1 VIYHYCS
8 LNNLLKIITSKELYL
23 FNAISMNDSY
33 ETNWIIH
40 LINEEL
46 SKRNNDF
53 NDEDIKYL
61 DRSFSSNR
69 LYPYISCFSLD
80 SDSLSQWRAYADDGK
95 GVAIGFNEE
104 CFGVKKWIPS
114 NTAVLNDSMGYFD
127 CIYDEIEQRKLIN
140 YALVNHFLLRKR
152 TMHMN

>member
-1 VIYHYCS
+1 
-8 LNNLLKIITSKELYL
+8 
-23 FNAISMNDSY
+23 MNDSY